1 MSHYQNTDFNEPY
14 SSVSFQYKQPTS
26 PYPYNNN
33 NNHVDPNKRSIFPK
47 KQQVSRWLRLHQ
59 KSLLLIAAFLV
70 FALYCMKGIIS
81 NYITFIVIKMD
92 NTMFDRGYVSCGLLR
107 KEPMLFVQ
115 DTHHVQV
122 VWEMNCGM
130 SNKDMVLTYWTD
142 SKEKTVIG
150 PVDPKV
156 LDPYHTVYK
165 ATMGPLLLAGPVEYS
180 IEMIKQ
186 NNRKK
191 TVARHSFHWF
201 ASNSSDQ
208 QPIRIAALADNQ
220 FGMMTFSS
228 LLRQIRKLPQQ
239 QEPHFLLHA
248 GDAVQ
253 NYPSLRQWQTD
264 FAAPLTMHGLCQ
276 RMPMIYAH
284 GNHDYD
290 SVGEY
295 IYTRHQD
302 HDNAAQQQQSPWFS
316 FSMAN
321 GAIRFII
328 LDSNLDWDS
337 QDQWLRQEIESDS
350 FQQAQF
356 RIVVVHVPPFLEY
369 WDPEAWFQL
378 RQSEWGAFIKDR
390 YVPLFEKGGVNL
402 VISGHQHNYE
412 RGERHGIHY
421 AIIGGAGGDIDYDQ
435 VKDWGMYEA
444 KLLDFHFVMLEFRPP
459 TVLDGYDDVWTLQW
473 DTYNV
478 NGRKVDSVLM
488 AGHPRSTTSSQQDM
502 VDSATA
508 ADDND
513 DQQEEKDE
521 NF

>member
-26 PYPYNNN
+26 PYPYNNSN
-33 NNHVDPNKRSIFPK
+33 NVDPSKKSIFPK

-59 KSLLLIAAFLV
+59 KSLLLVAAFLL
-70 FALYCMKGIIS
+70 FTLYCMKGIIS
-81 NYITFIVIKMD
+81 NYITFIAIKMD

-130 SNKDMVLTYWTD
+130 SNKDMTLTYWTG
-142 SKEKTVIG
+142 SKEKKVIG

-165 ATMGPLLLAGPVEYS
+165 TTIGPLSAGPVEYR

-186 NNRKK
+186 NSKKK
-191 TVARHSFHWF
+191 TVARHLFHWF
-201 ASNSSDQ
+201 ANDDL

-228 LLRQIRKLPQQ
+228 LLRQIRKFPQQ
-239 QEPHFLLHA
+239 QKPHFLLHA

-264 FAAPLTMHGLCQ
+264 FAAPLMMHGLCQ
-276 RMPMIYAH
+276 KMPLIYAH

-295 IYTRHQD
+295 TYTRH
-302 HDNAAQQQQSPWFS
+302 HENAQSNPWFS
-316 FSMAN
+316 FSMAS

-328 LDSNLDWDS
+328 LDSNLDWDL
-337 QDQWLRQEIESDS
+337 QDQWLRQEIESDL
-350 FQQAQF
+350 FKQAQF

-459 TVLDGYDDVWTLQW
+459 NALNENDTWTLQW

-488 AGHPRSTTSSQQDM
+488 AGHPRIASPQEDVEEM
-502 VDSATA
+502 VD
-508 ADDND
+508 
-513 DQQEEKDE
+513 QEEQQQGEDVS
-521 NF
+521 F